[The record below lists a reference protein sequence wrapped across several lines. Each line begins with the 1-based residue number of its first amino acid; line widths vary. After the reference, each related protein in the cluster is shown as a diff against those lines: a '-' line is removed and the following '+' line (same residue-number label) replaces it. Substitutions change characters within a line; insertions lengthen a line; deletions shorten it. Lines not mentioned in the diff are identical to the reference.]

1 MNYKH
6 PISYF
11 IYLFIMCFITLNT
24 WGQSNKFKVVLDAG
38 HGGKDFGA
46 VYNGHVEKNI
56 ALAVV
61 LKAGKILEKNPNI
74 DVVYTRKS
82 DVFIELDERANIA
95 NRVDA
100 SIFISVHCNANQ
112 SPVGEG
118 FETYVMGVAR
128 NASNLEVAKK
138 ENGVITLEK
147 DYQQVYE
154 GYNPNSPES
163 AIGIMMQQEE
173 YLEYSIALASK
184 IQDNFDQDKSRKNRG
199 VRQAGFLVLRK
210 IAMPR
215 ILIEM
220 GFISNPSEGKYLDS
234 EEGQQDLAADIANAV
249 ISYKK
254 EYFGA
259 GASDTFV
266 EKRPKSKSIEKVV
279 DTELTKADTTQK
291 PILKTKNGTKK
302 VTEKEVTKQIEKDL
316 QKVAVLKETK
326 KDTTKKESEKVIIKN
341 GSKVSKNETPKE
353 VIKEEKKETKTENL
367 DVVFKVQISAGTKKL
382 DLSPKNF
389 KGLKNVSVSNEGSI
403 NKYMYGE
410 TSDYS
415 VAKQNLSE
423 AKEKG
428 YTSAYIVAFRGGEK
442 ISIQEATKKN
452 K

>member
-11 IYLFIMCFITLNT
+11 ISLFVLCFVTLNT
-24 WGQSNKFKVVLDAG
+24 SAQSNKFKVVLDAG

-46 VYNGHVEKNI
+46 VHNGHIEKNI

-74 DVVYTRKS
+74 EVVYTRKS
-82 DVFIELDERANIA
+82 DIFIELDERANIA
-95 NRVDA
+95 NREDA
-100 SIFISVHCNANQ
+100 SIFVSVHCNANQ

-173 YLEYSIALASK
+173 FLEYSIALASK
-184 IQDNFDQDKSRKNRG
+184 IQDNFDANKGRKNRG

-215 ILIEM
+215 ILIEL
-220 GFISNPSEGKYLDS
+220 GFISNPSEGKFLDS
-234 EEGQQDLAADIANAV
+234 EEGQQDLAEDIANAIV
-249 ISYKK
+249 SYKK

-259 GASDTFV
+259 GASDTFI
-266 EKRPKSKSIEKVV
+266 EKKSKSKTIEKV
-279 DTELTKADTTQK
+279 ADTQ
-291 PILKTKNGTKK
+291 
-302 VTEKEVTKQIEKDL
+302 VTKQIEKDS
-316 QKVAVLKETK
+316 QKTTVLKEIK
-326 KDTTKKESEKVIIKN
+326 KDTTKKESEKTIIKN
-341 GSKVSKNETPKE
+341 SSAIAKNETPKE
-353 VIKEEKKETKTENL
+353 VIKEEKKEIKTENS

-389 KGLKNVSVSNEGSI
+389 NGLKNISVINENSI

-410 TSDYS
+410 TSDYA
-415 VAKQNLSE
+415 VAKENLSE

-442 ISIQEATKKN
+442 ISVQEAIKKN